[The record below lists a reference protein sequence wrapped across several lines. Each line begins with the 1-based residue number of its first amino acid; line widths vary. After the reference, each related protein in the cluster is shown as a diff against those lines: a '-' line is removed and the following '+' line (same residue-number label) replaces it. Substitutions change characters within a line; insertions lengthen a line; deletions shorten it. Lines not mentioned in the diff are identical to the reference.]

1 VDEGKATSPPDV
13 IAGST
18 RQVGVSSF
26 EKVREEVEMTANIN
40 TASSRRTILVTGAQ
54 GVSGRAVVE
63 HYSKL
68 PETMVYG
75 LSPKGVGR

>member
-13 IAGST
+13 IASST
-18 RQVGVSSF
+18 GQAGVSSF
-26 EKVREEVEMTANIN
+26 GKVREEVEMTAIIN
-40 TASSRRTILVTGAQ
+40 TASRRRTVLVTGAQ
-54 GVSGRAVVE
+54 GVSGRAVVK

-75 LSPKGVGR
+75 LSRRELAP